1 MDDIEYRVLR
11 RVEVYFVTRRGETC
25 HFLSL
30 STTFTSQHHDLQTL
44 HQRLPITLAPSPAMD
59 NNNPNRLYLNF
70 GNNDNKF
77 VSDTRTY
84 PTTPSTFPNPI
95 FQSQGQGAQPAHPQS
110 AQQQQYPA
118 GYGAQGYFM
127 NNPYPP
133 TYTHQAPAGY
143 PQAPQ
148 AAYQQRPAQ
157 ASNDPTNGL
166 VHQFSH
172 QNLGGGRAS
181 PYGARQ
187 PSPATQRPRTAGT
200 PGQTGYGSYL
210 NAPMPSQSSQQ
221 QGWPEFQ
228 AAPERNPDKFGPV
241 AQNNQKKC
249 ERLASDFFK
258 DSVKRA
264 RDRNVR

>member
-1 MDDIEYRVLR
+1 
-11 RVEVYFVTRRGETC
+11 
-25 HFLSL
+25 
-30 STTFTSQHHDLQTL
+30 
-44 HQRLPITLAPSPAMD
+44 MD

-148 AAYQQRPAQ
+148 AAYQQRPAP

>member
-1 MDDIEYRVLR
+1 
-11 RVEVYFVTRRGETC
+11 
-25 HFLSL
+25 
-30 STTFTSQHHDLQTL
+30 
-44 HQRLPITLAPSPAMD
+44 MD

-77 VSDTRTY
+77 VPDSRTY

-95 FQSQGQGAQPAHPQS
+95 FQSQGQGAQQAHPQS
-110 AQQQQYPA
+110 AQQQQQQQQQQYAA
-118 GYGAQGYFM
+118 GYGGGQGYFM

-133 TYTHQAPAGY
+133 SYAHQGQPAY

-148 AAYQQRPAQ
+148 AAYQQRPAP

-181 PYGARQ
+181 PYGAARQ
-187 PSPATQRPRTAGT
+187 PAPATQRPRTAGA
-200 PGQTGYGSYL
+200 PGQAGYGGYL
-210 NAPMPSQSSQQ
+210 NAPMPSQSAQQ
-221 QGWPEFQ
+221 NWPEFQ
-228 AAPERNPDKFGPV
+228 VAPERNPDKYGPV
-241 AQNNQKKC
+241 AQNNQKNC
-249 ERLASDFFK
+249 ERMASDFFK